1 MASTMKKTKG
11 VQLKRSK
18 QKQNEYS
25 QVLYEGDT
33 VEELNRSSASDD
45 LALLRASAKKAK
57 KSQEEINKEN
67 ISPLLPYKANEN
79 EELNRTSQHEPAE
92 ADEVEEMSQLPPSP
106 EYLPPNRDYLP
117 PSREYLSPTPEY
129 LPPVSPIRSPI
140 PPQTSDDYNSS
151 KLLQAENAAKK
162 AKKALLTRE
171 KLLTVNCDVL
181 RRNLAPIQKWESLLE
196 GHPYLLKRV
205 ISISV
210 RKKKE
215 TESTSEETAFV
226 DDTGYYAELETE
238 KDKLINA
245 WITPY
250 MLSESQKHDLTSND
264 VYIIPL
270 GKKRAQES
278 GHKYHSFI
286 IVRGDDHEY
295 NIN

>member
-106 EYLPPNRDYLP
+106 EYLPPNREYLP
-117 PSREYLSPTPEY
+117 PTPEY
-129 LPPVSPIRSPI
+129 LPPVSPIRSPVSS
-140 PPQTSDDYNSS
+140 QTPDDSNSS
-151 KLLQAENAAKK
+151 ESLQAENVAK
-162 AKKALLTRE
+162 
-171 KLLTVNCDVL
+171 
-181 RRNLAPIQKWESLLE
+181 
-196 GHPYLLKRV
+196 
-205 ISISV
+205 
-210 RKKKE
+210 KKKE
-215 TESTSEETAFV
+215 NAFNTRKTFNSE
-226 DDTGYYAELETE
+226 L
-238 KDKLINA
+238 
-245 WITPY
+245 
-250 MLSESQKHDLTSND
+250 
-264 VYIIPL
+264 
-270 GKKRAQES
+270 
-278 GHKYHSFI
+278 
-286 IVRGDDHEY
+286 
-295 NIN
+295 